1 MGLIN
6 KAKKLSIVCGGTD
19 KDNRTVRQSKQIESK
34 VDLTSLMNA
43 AAGPIAELV
52 EATHVHYG
60 YIHVMDGDKKIASLV
75 IDSGNYQ
82 SLTLTG

>member
-1 MGLIN
+1 MFGRT
-6 KAKKLSIVCGGTD
+6 KKLSVVCGGTD
-19 KDNRTVRQSKQIESK
+19 SNNRSVRQVKDIESK
-34 VDLTSLMNA
+34 VDLDSLKKA

-60 YIHVMDGDKKIASLV
+60 YIHVMDGGKKIASLT
-75 IDSGNYQ
+75 IDAGSYQ